1 MGINLSA
8 AVFAHPPIQ
17 TESQMNDSEVNPM
30 KTGLMFVPLG
40 RATMSPGCLFTPSEC
55 VDHVER
61 CKGASDRRVH
71 IRLFA
76 LSTLGRS
83 AFRLLERFGQVAQRQ
98 EPSST

>member
-1 MGINLSA
+1 
-8 AVFAHPPIQ
+8 
-17 TESQMNDSEVNPM
+17 MNDSEVNPM

-40 RATMSPGCLFTPSEC
+40 QATMSPGYLVTPSEC
-55 VDHVER
+55 VGRLER
-61 CKGASDRRVH
+61 CKSAGDRRAH